1 VGKSAYLGDRAVARL
16 YNERLLVQALQLFG
30 AVERCFNLISEG
42 DEEFG
47 SSMPVSAGKGRAE
60 I

>member
-1 VGKSAYLGDRAVARL
+1 MSWGYSCLTVIQRMVPRISTAIIR
-16 YNERLLVQALQLFG
+16 

-42 DEEFG
+42 DKEFG
-47 SSMPVSAGKGRAE
+47 SSMLMTAGSGRAE